1 MKKTIITLFVVL
13 MMLQISVTKNTIYA
27 DVHGKNNGP
36 HRGVCEVING
46 TTICYADDSKEIFDK
61 YHAEQEAKQNNE
73 SNDTT
78 DNTSADDKSDWESFF
93 ADNNNKTSVEEP
105 PITQLTDEEQNRR
118 IKEAGG
124 VGQPKTVYI
133 PQNNNNKNQDEAARQ
148 AAEEAARIE
157 AERLAK
163 EEAARKAEAEKLARE
178 KAEEEARIKAQKDA
192 EEKARLEAEANKV
205 KDNGHGYTREEVH
218 NNASGYKKDISTV
231 STKKANV
238 NGNQLDEE
246 LQKQIED
253 ELFKLMNE
261 TRAKVNSQA
270 LTRTNLNAETW
281 ADMMLETGLF
291 EHAKLFNEYKYEGKT
306 KVITKEVA
314 AGVGDNW
321 SSAGENIAWRSYAPD
336 QLAATYLNS
345 QWNKSTGHYNNRINS
360 TWKYYDISVVKGED
374 GQWYAVERFAR

>member
-1 MKKTIITLFVVL
+1 MKKIIIRLFVIL
-13 MMLQISVTKNTIYA
+13 MLLQMTVTGKTVYA
-27 DVHGKNNGP
+27 EVQGKNKGP
-36 HRGVCEVING
+36 YFGTCEVFNG
-46 TTICYADDSKEIFDK
+46 VTICYSDDVKEAVER
-61 YHAEQEAKQNNE
+61 YRAEQEAK
-73 SNDTT
+73 
-78 DNTSADDKSDWESFF
+78 A
-93 ADNNNKTSVEEP
+93 AEEAR
-105 PITQLTDEEQNRR
+105 L
-118 IKEAGG
+118 
-124 VGQPKTVYI
+124 
-133 PQNNNNKNQDEAARQ
+133 AAEKA
-148 AAEEAARIE
+148 AAEEAARKAE
-157 AERLAK
+157 AEAKAAEEAARLAA
-163 EEAARKAEAEKLARE
+163 EEQARKAEAEKLARE

-205 KDNGHGYTREEVH
+205 KDNGHGYTKEEVH

-281 ADMMLETGLF
+281 VDMMLETGLF
-291 EHAKLFNEYKYEGKT
+291 EHAKLFDEYKYEGKT
-306 KVITKEVA
+306 KVIIKEVA

-360 TWKYYDISVVKGED
+360 AWKYYDISVVKGED